1 MKKVLALLLS
11 GALLLSAAACS
22 ASPGGESSAGADSSS
37 TAGESAADASEKT
50 SSTDGQQLQT
60 ITFVLDWTP
69 NTNHTGIYV
78 ADKLGYFKEAGIQI
92 DIQQPPEDGATALVA
107 TGKAQFGVDFQDYL
121 APAYVSDLP
130 VTAVAV
136 LIQHNT
142 SGIISLK
149 EKGIQSP
156 KDLEGKTYA
165 TWDLPVEQATMKNVV
180 ENDGGDWSKVNLAS
194 VTVTDVISA
203 LQTNIDA
210 VWIYYAW
217 DGIAT
222 QVKGLDTNYFYFK
235 DINPVFDYYTP
246 VLVANNDYLE
256 QNPETAKAFLA
267 AVAKGYEY
275 AIENPEEAAE
285 ILCEADPTLD
295 SEIVLSSQQWLADQ
309 YKAEVDR
316 WGYIDPSRWDA
327 FYQWLWENQ
336 LIEEEIPAGFGFS
349 NDYLPE

>member
-37 TAGESAADASEKT
+37 TAGESAAGASEKT

-130 VTAVAV
+130 VTAVAA

-156 KDLEGKTYA
+156 KDLEGKPT
-165 TWDLPVEQATMKNVV
+165 PP
-180 ENDGGDWSKVNLAS
+180 
-194 VTVTDVISA
+194 
-203 LQTNIDA
+203 
-210 VWIYYAW
+210 
-217 DGIAT
+217 GI
-222 QVKGLDTNYFYFK
+222 
-235 DINPVFDYYTP
+235 
-246 VLVANNDYLE
+246 
-256 QNPETAKAFLA
+256 
-267 AVAKGYEY
+267 
-275 AIENPEEAAE
+275 
-285 ILCEADPTLD
+285 C
-295 SEIVLSSQQWLADQ
+295 
-309 YKAEVDR
+309 R
-316 WGYIDPSRWDA
+316 WNRP
-327 FYQWLWENQ
+327 
-336 LIEEEIPAGFGFS
+336 P
-349 NDYLPE
+349 

>member
-37 TAGESAADASEKT
+37 TAGESAAGASEKT

-107 TGKAQFGVDFQDYL
+107 TMQ
-121 APAYVSDLP
+121 
-130 VTAVAV
+130 
-136 LIQHNT
+136 
-142 SGIISLK
+142 
-149 EKGIQSP
+149 
-156 KDLEGKTYA
+156 
-165 TWDLPVEQATMKNVV
+165 NVV

>member
-1 MKKVLALLLS
+1 MKNM
-11 GALLLSAAACS
+11 
-22 ASPGGESSAGADSSS
+22 E
-37 TAGESAADASEKT
+37 E
-50 SSTDGQQLQT
+50 
-60 ITFVLDWTP
+60 
-69 NTNHTGIYV
+69 TNHEKSSRIAFIRRLAPFGRCLFRLPQWGKLRRCGQFFNHRGIRRRR
-78 ADKLGYFKEAGIQI
+78 AGG
-92 DIQQPPEDGATALVA
+92 DFSHGWPAASDHNQQPPEDGATALVA

-130 VTAVAV
+130 VTAVAA

-165 TWDLPVEQATMKNVV
+165 TWDLPVEQATMQNVV

>member
-1 MKKVLALLLS
+1 M
-11 GALLLSAAACS
+11 
-22 ASPGGESSAGADSSS
+22 
-37 TAGESAADASEKT
+37 
-50 SSTDGQQLQT
+50 Q
-60 ITFVLDWTP
+60 
-69 NTNHTGIYV
+69 
-78 ADKLGYFKEAGIQI
+78 
-92 DIQQPPEDGATALVA
+92 
-107 TGKAQFGVDFQDYL
+107 
-121 APAYVSDLP
+121 
-130 VTAVAV
+130 
-136 LIQHNT
+136 
-142 SGIISLK
+142 
-149 EKGIQSP
+149 
-156 KDLEGKTYA
+156 
-165 TWDLPVEQATMKNVV
+165 NVV

>member
-1 MKKVLALLLS
+1 MRKFLALLLS

-22 ASPGGESSAGADSSS
+22 SPPQGESSADPSSAENPSGASQ
-37 TAGESAADASEKT
+37 GADASSQEA
-50 SSTDGQQLQT
+50 SGLET

-78 ADKLGYFKEAGIQI
+78 ADKLGYFKDAGIKI

-121 APAYVSDLP
+121 APAYLSDLP
-130 VTAVAV
+130 VTAVAA

-149 EKGIQSP
+149 EKGMTSP

-165 TWDLPVEQATMKNVV
+165 TGDLPVEQATMKNVV
-180 ENDGGDWSKVNLAS
+180 ESDGGEWGKVNLAS

-275 AIENPEEAAE
+275 AIENPKEAAQ
-285 ILCEADPTLD
+285 ILCEADSTLD
-295 SEIVLSSQQWLADQ
+295 QDIVLASQQWLADQ
-309 YKAEVDR
+309 YKAEVDQ
-316 WGYIDPSRWDA
+316 WGYIDASRWDA
-327 FYQWLWENQ
+327 FYQWLWDNQ
-336 LIEEEIPAGFGFS
+336 LIEDEIPAGFGFT

>member
-37 TAGESAADASEKT
+37 TAGESAAGASEKT

-130 VTAVAV
+130 VTAVAA

-165 TWDLPVEQATMKNVV
+165 TWDLPVEQATMQNVV

-246 VLVANNDYLE
+246 VLVANNDYL
-256 QNPETAKAFLA
+256 PE
-267 AVAKGYEY
+267 
-275 AIENPEEAAE
+275 
-285 ILCEADPTLD
+285 
-295 SEIVLSSQQWLADQ
+295 
-309 YKAEVDR
+309 
-316 WGYIDPSRWDA
+316 
-327 FYQWLWENQ
+327 
-336 LIEEEIPAGFGFS
+336 
-349 NDYLPE
+349 

>member
-37 TAGESAADASEKT
+37 TAEESAAGASEKT

-130 VTAVAV
+130 VTAVAA

-149 EKGIQSP
+149 EKGINLLRIWRQNLRHLGSAGGTGHHA
-156 KDLEGKTYA
+156 KRGG
-165 TWDLPVEQATMKNVV
+165 